1 MSEVY
6 SSGISPNPDSA
17 VDVLAFVLC
26 PLSAFAPAGDEEEL
40 AAVAEVMGPV
50 KEQAIQRFIEADKAR
65 KRN

>member
-17 VDVLAFVLC
+17 VDVLAFVFC
-26 PLSAFAPAGDEEEL
+26 PLTAFAPAGDEEEL
-40 AAVAEVMGPV
+40 AAVAEMIGPV
-50 KEQAIQRFIEADKAR
+50 KEEAIQRWIESDKAR